1 MNAILQINNLT
12 KIYRPSIFIPPK
24 KAISNLNLEVTEGEV
39 FGFLGPNGAGKSTTI
54 KLILDLIRPTSGTI
68 KVFGENNGCKKIKA
82 RLGYLPEFSLYN
94 NYLTPRE
101 LLTMY
106 GRIFKIDKQTL
117 KKRIDELLY
126 VVKMD
131 KHIDERIKTF
141 SKGMIQRIGI
151 AQALLNDP
159 DFLILDEP
167 ASGLDPIGRKE
178 IRDLIVSLKK
188 KGKTIFFSSHELTE
202 VETLSDR
209 VAIINKGELLKI
221 GLLNELIPFKQG
233 YEFIVYELDIEKFQE
248 KFNYPFSPEKTKTGE
263 IKLIIE
269 NLENPYNVID
279 IIKNLNGKI
288 ISTRRI
294 RLTLEEIFM
303 SIVNEKI

>member
-1 MNAILQINNLT
+1 MNVAIQINNLT
-12 KIYRPSIFIPPK
+12 KIYKPRLFLPPK
-24 KAISNLNLEVTEGEV
+24 KALSNLTLEIYKGEV

-54 KLILDLIRPTSGTI
+54 KLILDLIKPSSGYVKI
-68 KVFGENNGCKKIKA
+68 FNEKNSSKKIKSH
-82 RLGYLPEFSLYN
+82 LGYLPEFSTYN

-117 KKRIDELLY
+117 KNRIDELLY
-126 VVKMD
+126 LVKMD

-151 AQALLNDP
+151 AQSLLNEP
-159 DFLILDEP
+159 DLLILDEP

-178 IRDLIVSLKK
+178 IRDLILMLKN

-221 GLLNELIPFKQG
+221 GLLNELIPYKQG
-233 YEFIVYELDIEKFQE
+233 YEFIVYELNIDEFKEKCKQL
-248 KFNYPFSPEKTKTGE
+248 FSSEKTKTGE
-263 IKLIIE
+263 IKITIE
-269 NLENPYNVID
+269 NLESPYEIIE

-288 ISTRRI
+288 ISVRRI
-294 RLTLEEIFM
+294 RPNLEETFM
-303 SIVNEKI
+303 ITIGEK

>member
-1 MNAILQINNLT
+1 MNVAIQINNLT
-12 KIYRPSIFIPPK
+12 KIYKPRPFLPPK
-24 KAISNLNLEVTEGEV
+24 KALSNLTLEIYEGEV

-54 KLILDLIRPTSGTI
+54 KLILDLIKPSSGYVKI
-68 KVFGENNGCKKIKA
+68 FDEKNGSKKIKS
-82 RLGYLPEFSLYN
+82 RLGYLPEFSTYN

-117 KKRIDELLY
+117 KNRIDELLY
-126 VVKMD
+126 LVKMD
-131 KHIDERIKTF
+131 KHIDERINTF

-151 AQALLNDP
+151 AQALLNEP
-159 DFLILDEP
+159 DLLILDEP

-178 IRDLIVSLKK
+178 IRDLILLLKN

-221 GLLNELIPFKQG
+221 GLLNELIPYKQG
-233 YEFIVYELDIEKFQE
+233 YEFIVYELNIDEFKERSKQS
-248 KFNYPFSPEKTKTGE
+248 FSSEKTKTGE
-263 IKLIIE
+263 IKITIE
-269 NLENPYNVID
+269 NLESPYEIIE

-288 ISTRRI
+288 ISVRRI
-294 RLTLEEIFM
+294 RPNLEETFM
-303 SIVNEKI
+303 TTVGEK